1 MTFKKL
7 IGSKREV
14 YGGTARKTP
23 GGLGRAELM
32 MNSRGRIVSK
42 KQSAAGLRSN
52 NLGRHIDLARES
64 RGGAFKLRKSLKK
77 KY

>member
-1 MTFKKL
+1 MAFKKL

-23 GGLGRAELM
+23 GGLGKAELM

-42 KQSAAGLRSN
+42 KQSAAGLRTN
-52 NLGRHIDLARES
+52 NLGRHIELAMKS
-64 RGGAFKLRKSLKK
+64 KGKTFKLRKSLKK
-77 KY
+77 NI

>member
-1 MTFKKL
+1 MAFKKL

-14 YGGTARKTP
+14 YGGTARKTA

-32 MNSRGRIVSK
+32 LNSRGRIVSK
-42 KQSAAGLRSN
+42 KQSAAGLRTN
-52 NLGRHIDLARES
+52 NLGRHIELAKMTT
-64 RGGAFKLRKSLKK
+64 GGGFKLRKSLKK